1 MILTLGA
8 MVPLGGNKVSI
19 DYEGLEAYAKSLADL
34 CKRIIAR
41 IKERWSVIKRVALS
55 WFETLPESSNTIV
68 SKPYPALRFTKGKR
82 IKRVLLINKPRRLC
96 VRTNC

>member
-1 MILTLGA
+1 MILILGA

-19 DYEGLEAYAKSLADL
+19 DYEELEAYAKFLADL
-34 CKRIIAR
+34 RKRIIAR
-41 IKERWSVIKRVALS
+41 IKERWSVIKS

-96 VRTNC
+96 ARTNC